1 MCACACVCVYAC
13 LVHSSPSLC
22 GLLLLLAL
30 LLFQRL
36 LFGVRRRGRGWGRG
50 QQWQRVADLCRSLSV
65 RGTAKKRVEQPQGRN
80 KPQP

>member
-1 MCACACVCVYAC
+1 MCACACVCVYMYAC

-30 LLFQRL
+30 LVFQRL
-36 LFGVRRRGRGWGRG
+36 LFGVRSRGRGRG